1 MAGRILALALMT
13 PLFGCSGLV
22 RPDDLR
28 PAPHPLLEA
37 FGRPGAGHLRPLG
50 VETPATAPPARRDAR
65 ALRRAL
71 DRLEGRQDVDQ
82 AGLDRAVGAAL
93 GLGGAP
99 ALRSGASVAP
109 SDVRAGDALIFVE
122 APGVP
127 RRAWVRARKAR
138 GVIEAVAITRGAVR
152 RIVVDPAHPHAR
164 RRGDR
169 VVNTF
174 LRARRPDDPAG
185 ARYLAGQLL
194 VQIRRPAR

>member
-1 MAGRILALALMT
+1 MVARLLMLALLM
-13 PLFGCSGLV
+13 PLVGCSGLV

-50 VETPATAPPARRDAR
+50 EAAPDTTPRARADAR
-65 ALRRAL
+65 AVRRAL
-71 DRLEGRQDVDQ
+71 DALDGRRDLDQ
-82 AGLDRAVGAAL
+82 AGLERAVAAAL
-93 GLGGAP
+93 GVAEVADGAP
-99 ALRSGASVAP
+99 VSPAEARVGDVLLFAAAP
-109 SDVRAGDALIFVE
+109 D
-122 APGVP
+122 VP
-127 RRAWVRARKAR
+127 RRAWVRARRAR
-138 GVIEAVAITRGAVR
+138 GVIEALAITRGAVR

-174 LRARRPDDPAG
+174 LRARRPEDDAG

-194 VQIRRPAR
+194 VGIRRPTR